1 MPKRPKVKGDALE
14 GADIFLLG
22 STLPDT
28 AASQTKSPHMQTEE
42 NPRLKKGPEQQDPIT
57 PEVVQ
62 SERPQSINTVVA
74 DSSEWVLSQQPDPPL
89 ITRRAKTNPV
99 SDHIIIQQEKTIKKD
114 KPKRLKRTYYLP
126 PEVVQQIHHLWLARI
141 PEDPE
146 ATTASKNEIVI
157 ELLKAGLASLTPP
170 S

>member
-1 MPKRPKVKGDALE
+1 MPKRPKVKRDALE

-28 AASQTKSPHMQTEE
+28 AVTKKTRMQTENE
-42 NPRLKKGPEQQDPIT
+42 PQLQKEAEHQEPVT
-57 PEVVQ
+57 PETIRSEQ
-62 SERPQSINTVVA
+62 SQIISTVVA
-74 DSSEWVLSQQPDPPL
+74 EPSELVLPQQPDSTATPQRA
-89 ITRRAKTNPV
+89 ITTPV
-99 SDHIIIQQEKTIKKD
+99 SEHVTVQQEKPMKKGR
-114 KPKRLKRTYYLP
+114 PKRLKRTYYLP
-126 PEVVQQIHHLWLARI
+126 PDVVQQIHHLWLARI